1 MTNKDAHRLQQ
12 SEKFRQL
19 WRETLSTSA
28 FSSIHSTLEAMLKTY
43 AKTQQP

>member
-1 MTNKDAHRLQQ
+1 MKNKDASRLQQ
-12 SEKFRQL
+12 SEKFRQV

-43 AKTQQP
+43 AQTTQP